1 MTKSDFLLL
10 VESLGMWQGR
20 TKAHA
25 RGRLWEL
32 EKGKETDPL
41 PESPEETQ
49 PWTHLNVNP
58 ATLVSD
64 L

>member
-1 MTKSDFLLL
+1 
-10 VESLGMWQGR
+10 MWQGR